1 MLVIV
6 GGIIKLLINA
16 IQDYAEQFLPWNLFQ
31 QPVNQGISGLTG
43 ADDKQGGVRTIHQN
57 VGIRKNS
64 EGRSID
70 DDVIEHF
77 PYVS

>member
-1 MLVIV
+1 MVIV

-16 IQDYAEQFLPWNLFQ
+16 IQDYAEQFLPWDLFQ

-43 ADDKQGGVRTIHQN
+43 ADDEQSGVRTVHQHI
-57 VGIRKNS
+57 GIRKDS

-70 DDVIEHF
+70 DDVIEDF
-77 PYVS
+77 PYVG